1 MWRPLIF
8 FFLFLFCCTIGLVE
22 ALETGLG
29 SVLRPDS
36 SFSYYPDLKKKCA
49 PVPITSNQPLRLLMS
64 DDRAQIS
71 GSFIEKGLK
80 WLLRKN
86 VEKGRETFGGG
97 DEGNLNGVLF
107 LPPLKSTM
115 EAVEID
121 LVSNK
126 SSISIWSQCKFCS
139 EIGCERKG
147 IGVAVWSESHY
158 GSLVP
163 TLGFSIWMLLSYVFT
178 VQSHL

>member
-1 MWRPLIF
+1 MMLRAHSESLRRRSRALAMDKCCRISQDGLRNMWRPLIF

-126 SSISIWSQCKFCS
+126 SSS
-139 EIGCERKG
+139 
-147 IGVAVWSESHY
+147 
-158 GSLVP
+158 
-163 TLGFSIWMLLSYVFT
+163 
-178 VQSHL
+178 

>member
-22 ALETGLG
+22 A
-29 SVLRPDS
+29 
-36 SFSYYPDLKKKCA
+36 PDLKKKCA

-126 SSISIWSQCKFCS
+126 SSS
-139 EIGCERKG
+139 
-147 IGVAVWSESHY
+147 
-158 GSLVP
+158 
-163 TLGFSIWMLLSYVFT
+163 
-178 VQSHL
+178 